1 MKTKHSSVPLVAG
14 RFGLPPT
21 AAATRQFRRALRSLA
36 CVTLLA
42 TPAFAAGITAYPA
55 AIQLTGRNAMQVVAI
70 SEGDRDITQ
79 LCTFELSNGAVAKVS
94 KDGLITA
101 ATDGKSNL
109 IVRWKTERLVVPVAV
124 SSALEEPK
132 LSFVKDV
139 VPIFTMAGCAGS
151 NCHGSIRG
159 QSGFKLSLFGY
170 EPSLDYEAIQTRIN
184 REQPDQSLILRK
196 PAFQVPHGGGV
207 RFTPTSLEYR
217 SILEWIKSGATYDSA
232 GSPRISSLS
241 VWPQE
246 RTLDGVGAAQQLIA
260 TATYTDGTTR
270 DVTHLVQYTSN
281 NPDTV
286 QVSADGKIKALDV
299 GETAVMVRTL
309 GQAVAA
315 KIYVPRPAPAKPFTR
330 AARSNYIDDWVF
342 SKLERLHIEP
352 SALSSDEHFL
362 RRVYQDTVGVL
373 PTQTEATD
381 FLKSAEPDKRAKVID
396 RLLTRPE
403 FSELWALKYTELF
416 RAGTREAGAKAA
428 RIIYEFLKTSFQ
440 ENKPYNKLVTDLL
453 LSQGPHLYST
463 GSFWNVT
470 FDSNAADHA
479 TNISQIFLGTRIECA
494 KCHNHPWEKWT
505 QDDFYGFAGFFARV
519 KIKEIHDDDENE
531 HYYAEEGTV
540 THPKTKQVV
549 TPKYLDGGLEQ
560 DEPEKDIRVP
570 LAAWMT
576 SPKNPFFA
584 RAVVNRL
591 WKHYLGRGLVEEVD
605 DFRVTN
611 PPTNPA
617 LLDAMAADLSG
628 HGYDLRHLIRT
639 ILNSRTYQLSAE
651 PTETGRTD
659 TLNYS
664 HYFMRRLM
672 AEEMVDAISQVT
684 GIAEKYRGFPPGTR
698 AMQVYSAQPGSNYML
713 AAFGRPNRETICERD
728 TMPDIV
734 QTLHLISGDTINKKV
749 TEWKPDP
756 ALNDEQQL
764 SRIFLSSLSRYPTA
778 AEKQRIEGDLKA
790 RDRRQ
795 VFQDTLWAILNSKE
809 FLYNH

>member
-1 MKTKHSSVPLVAG
+1 MKTNLLMMAVLSTLSVAG
-14 RFGLPPT
+14 
-21 AAATRQFRRALRSLA
+21 
-36 CVTLLA
+36 VW
-42 TPAFAAGITAYPA
+42 AAGISAYPGA
-55 AIQLTGRNAMQVVAI
+55 VQLTGRNATQVLAVSAG
-70 SEGDRDITQ
+70 ERDVTAE
-79 LCTFELSNGAVAKVS
+79 CTFELTNGAVAKVS
-94 KDGLITA
+94 KDGLVTA
-101 ATDGKSNL
+101 ASDGKSSL
-109 IVRWKTERLVVPVAV
+109 TIRWKGERVAVPVTV
-124 SSALEEPK
+124 NSAREEPK

-159 QSGFKLSLFGY
+159 QNGFKLSLFGY
-170 EPSLDYEAIQTRIN
+170 EPNLDYEAIQPRIN
-184 REQPDQSLILRK
+184 KEQPEQSLILRK
-196 PAFQVPHGGGV
+196 PTFQVPHGGGA
-207 RFTPTSLEYR
+207 RFTVGSLEYR
-217 SILEWIKSGATYDSA
+217 SILAWLKGGATYDSA
-232 GSPRISSLS
+232 GSPRIQSLS
-241 VWPQE
+241 VFPQE

-260 TATYTDGTTR
+260 TAKYTDGTTR

-286 QVSADGKIKALDV
+286 QVSADGKIKALEA
-299 GETAVMVRTL
+299 GETAIMVRTL

-315 KIYVPRPAPAKPFTR
+315 KIYVPRSALAKAYPRTPR
-330 AARSNYIDDWVF
+330 NNYIDELVF
-342 SKLERLHIEP
+342 AKLERLHVQP

-362 RRVYQDTVGVL
+362 RRVYQDTIGAL
-373 PTQTEATD
+373 PTQQEAEE
-381 FLKSAEPDKRAKVID
+381 FLKSTEPDKRSKLID
-396 RLLTRPE
+396 RLLARPE
-403 FSELWALKYTELF
+403 FSDLWALKYTELF

-428 RIIYEFLKTSFQ
+428 RFIYEYMKRSFL
-440 ENKPYNKLVTDLL
+440 ENKAYDQLVTELL
-453 LSQGPHLYST
+453 LSQGPHLFGT

-470 FDSNAADHA
+470 FDSNPADHA

-519 KIKEIHDDDENE
+519 AIKEIHDDDENE

-540 THPKTKQVV
+540 IHPKTKQVV
-549 TPKYLDGGLEQ
+549 TPKYLDGGYEKDEQ
-560 DEPEKDIRVP
+560 EKDIRVP

-576 SPKNPFFA
+576 SPKNPFFS

-617 LLDAMAADLSG
+617 LLDALATDLSG
-628 HGYDLRHLIRT
+628 HGYDLRHVIRAM
-639 ILNSRTYQLSAE
+639 LNSRAYQLSAE
-651 PTETGRTD
+651 PTESGRSD
-659 TLNYS
+659 NLNYS
-664 HYFMRRLM
+664 HYLMRRLM
-672 AEEMVDAISQVT
+672 AEEMLDAISQVT
-684 GIAEKYRGFPPGTR
+684 GIQEKFRGFPPGTR
-698 AMQVYSAQPGSNYML
+698 AMQVYSAQPGGNFML

-749 TEWKPDP
+749 AEWKPDP

-764 SRIFLSSLSRYPTA
+764 SRIYLSSLSRYPSA
-778 AEKQRIEGDLKA
+778 AERERIEGDLKA
-790 RDRRQ
+790 RDRRA
-795 VFQDTLWAILNSKE
+795 VFQDLVWAILNSKE